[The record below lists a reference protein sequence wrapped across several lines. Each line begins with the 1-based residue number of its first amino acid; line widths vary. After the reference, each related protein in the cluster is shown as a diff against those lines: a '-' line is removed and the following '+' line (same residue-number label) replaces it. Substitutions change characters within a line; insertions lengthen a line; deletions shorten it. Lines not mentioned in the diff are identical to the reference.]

1 MDSQTFD
8 GHTPNIGPEQ
18 PLSRSFSAYI
28 VQPPDNSNP
37 RHPCIYPRN
46 TYGTSDLGEKAGEG
60 KGLNQRY
67 LALEGKVESLTDDQ
81 KDELLALMWLGRGA
95 AGETVGMW
103 AELLENARHEDA
115 EGKVGT
121 LMIRASQLG
130 NYLPKG
136 LERLG
141 A

>member
-1 MDSQTFD
+1 MSKHLKTL
-8 GHTPNIGPEQ
+8 TPGT
-18 PLSRSFSAYI
+18 
-28 VQPPDNSNP
+28 VQEVV
-37 RHPCIYPRN
+37 HLAEEYH
-46 TYGTSDLGEKAGEG
+46 LGEKAGEG